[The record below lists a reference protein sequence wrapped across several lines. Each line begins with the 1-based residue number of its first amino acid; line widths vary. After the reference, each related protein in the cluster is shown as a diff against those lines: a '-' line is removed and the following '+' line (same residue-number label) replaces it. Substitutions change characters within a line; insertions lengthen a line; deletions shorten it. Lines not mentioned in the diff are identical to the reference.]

1 MNETLETFVPF
12 QLKRR
17 KGRLVDTEQPSHKP
31 FILETI
37 GRAMHWQKL
46 LDDGV
51 MTSSTEIAQRE
62 GLDLS
67 TVSRLLHLALLS
79 PELVDLFMAGRQPRT
94 LTLKWLQCNRLP
106 NDRDAQRKIIQQFD

>member
-17 KGRLVDTEQPSHKP
+17 KGRQVDTERTGHEP
-31 FILETI
+31 FILEAI

-46 LDDGV
+46 LDDGI
-51 MTSSTEIAQRE
+51 MKSGTEIAQRE

-79 PELVDLFMAGRQPRT
+79 PELIDLFMAGRQPRT
-94 LTLKWLQCNRLP
+94 LTLKWLQRNRLP
-106 NDRDAQRKIIQQFD
+106 NDWEEQRAMIDQFD